1 MSPGWGDRQDRRDR
15 QDYPTKHAHRN
26 LVHPG
31 AIEPQAAD
39 PCKVYLITRHVE
51 HNDSLIWLP
60 SECLL
65 GCPFIASMPMQLSL
79 DPDVADLAPTD
90 PALARY
96 DEEHL
101 VTYLRMLDANE
112 QGADWREVSRGTDRV
127 PGGSGAPGAL
137 YTERP
142 RLRSFSVRQGWRLW
156 YAIDGR
162 SSEPHSHP
170 RTE

>member
-1 MSPGWGDRQDRRDR
+1 LSPGWGDRQDRRDR

-39 PCKVYLITRHVE
+39 PCKVYLITLHVE
-51 HNDSLIWLP
+51 QNDTLIWLP
-60 SECLL
+60 SECLM

-90 PALARY
+90 PALTRY
-96 DEEHL
+96 GEEHL

-112 QGADWREVSRGTDRV
+112 QGAGWREVSRIDLHLDPAREPDRARRAFDTHLACANWM
-127 PGGSGAPGAL
+127 SGVG
-137 YTERP
+137 YR
-142 RLRSFSVRQGWRLW
+142 RLLR
-156 YAIDGR
+156 
-162 SSEPHSHP
+162 
-170 RTE
+170 